1 MQGLVDED
9 GGKSVGEYE
18 LKGRKSKKS
27 IKEDR
32 KRKQPIVMKNLAVMG
47 QGMG

>member
-32 KRKQPIVMKNLAVMG
+32 KRKQPLPIEILMKNLTVMG
-47 QGMG
+47 